1 MAILTGRQ
9 VQAWPLL
16 QWKFAIKLEQRGL
29 HHSKGS
35 VKAHAAR
42 MLGLSPRAKPEVVL
56 AEIEKRLQAFLPQP
70 QEASSG

>member
-16 QWKFAIKLEQRGL
+16 QWKFGIKLEQRGL

-56 AEIEKRLQAFLPQP
+56 AEIEKRLLALLPQP